1 MIKDN
6 HPYSHRFHE
15 VMMKSFHI
23 ATSLFLLAT
32 LAACGDSGA
41 PDGKAD
47 TALTESPA
55 QPGSNP
61 ADILA
66 ALPPE
71 DQPYGLDV
79 FTAKCVQCHGNLG
92 LGIDNNPALTGLT
105 RSAMQ
110 QKMLAYRAGKTM
122 GPQTAVMAKAVAG
135 LSEAEI
141 AAVSIYAG
149 E

>member
-1 MIKDN
+1 
-6 HPYSHRFHE
+6 
-15 VMMKSFHI
+15 MKPFHI
-23 ATSLFLLAT
+23 ATHLFLLAT

-41 PDGKAD
+41 PNGKAD
-47 TALTESPA
+47 TAQAESPA
-55 QPGSNP
+55 QAANNP

-79 FTAKCVQCHGNLG
+79 YSAKCVQCHGALG
-92 LGIDNNPALTGLT
+92 QGVDNAPALTGLT

-110 QKMLAYRAGKTM
+110 QKMLAYRAGQTL
-122 GPQTAVMAKAVAG
+122 GPQTAVMAEAVAG
-135 LSEAEI
+135 LSDAEI

>member
-1 MIKDN
+1 
-6 HPYSHRFHE
+6 
-15 VMMKSFHI
+15 MMKSFHI
-23 ATSLFLLAT
+23 ATRLFLLAT

-41 PDGKAD
+41 PKGKAD
-47 TALTESPA
+47 TALAESPA
-55 QPGSNP
+55 QAGSNP

-79 FTAKCVQCHGNLG
+79 YTAKCVQCHGNLG
-92 LGIDNNPALTGLT
+92 LGSGNNPALTGLT
-105 RSAMQ
+105 RSVMQ
-110 QKMLAYRAGKTM
+110 QKLLAYRAGKTL
-122 GPQTAVMAKAVAG
+122 GPQTAVMAQAVAG
-135 LSEAEI
+135 LSDAEI